1 VSRPGRAGPVVSVV
15 AVGLAL
21 AACSSPQAEVP
32 VAAQTSAAASSSSAT
47 SAARLGTSSVPS
59 PPISTPTG
67 AGRTPTPTPHPSS
80 RTSSPRPGVVRSA
93 GQRPGLPYVSH
104 VPVPAGCL
112 VVSPAIVG
120 IKVYLVQRA
129 LHLVGH
135 KERYDAATVAAVKS
149 FQSAHALPVTGKVDA
164 TTWTALGTGYDFCV
178 DRYTQQPRVSPS
190 VSAKAHIEAMIA
202 YASAQVGKPYIWG
215 GAGPMGFDCSGLAL
229 QALYA
234 GGVRVPGIT
243 TDRHVQADF
252 TTTKALYASKLLHV
266 PFSQR
271 RRGDLILYGSPISH
285 LAIYLGGNQILE
297 AVRPVVRTV
306 TGVYADGLP
315 AQPYVLRP
323 FPY

>member
-1 VSRPGRAGPVVSVV
+1 MSRLHHVALLGSLVMLAGC
-15 AVGLAL
+15 A
-21 AACSSPQAEVP
+21 
-32 VAAQTSAAASSSSAT
+32 
-47 SAARLGTSSVPS
+47 
-59 PPISTPTG
+59 
-67 AGRTPTPTPHPSS
+67 
-80 RTSSPRPGVVRSA
+80 SA
-93 GQRPGLPYVSH
+93 GQPTEPAGARSAVANPLQPTVVAAGTVTPTATPATATPATPSPKATSRPPRPATSQKSVARPRPGLPYVAR

-120 IKVYLVQRA
+120 IKVYLVQKA

-135 KERYDAATVAAVKS
+135 RERYDSATVTAVRS
-149 FQSAHALPVTGKVDA
+149 FQAAHHLPVTGTVDA
-164 TTWTALGTGYDFCV
+164 TTWAALGTGYDFCV
-178 DRYTQQPRVSPS
+178 DRYTQQPMVPPS
-190 VSAKAHIEAMIA
+190 ASAQAHIEAMIA
-202 YASAQVGKPYIWG
+202 YASARVGKPYVWG

-234 GGVRVPGIT
+234 GGVAVPGIT

-266 PFSQR
+266 PFAQR

-285 LAIYLGGNQILE
+285 LAIYLGGNRILE
-297 AVRPVVRTV
+297 AVRPVVRIV

-323 FPY
+323 FPT